1 LDICPGTVSA
11 DGPITSAVPETMNA
25 QILAGAP
32 ETRQSIGPPSLP
44 KVFSL
49 VKSLRTKAFLVQFE
63 AVSNREKTVVRF
75 TALRNSDGYRASSH
89 VVPPAL

>member
-1 LDICPGTVSA
+1 MT
-11 DGPITSAVPETMNA
+11 TAVPEAMNA
-25 QILAGAP
+25 QILAGGP
-32 ETRQSIGPPSLP
+32 ETRQSIAPPSLP

-63 AVSNREKTVVRF
+63 AVSNREKTVIRF